1 MYDRKIYIEE
11 YIPKGDRPCI
21 NLKEGEELFVSTFY
35 DKEIQMLFSLFR
47 EPEWL
52 QMKKG
57 VAYGFEFL
65 RPNIPRPETGVYYK
79 VWERFNDGTVLLG
92 DWDINTNDWF
102 HVSPDETSGE
112 MEATVENYIETRK
125 KLIH

>member
-11 YIPKGDRPCI
+11 YIPKGGRPCL

-35 DKEIQMLFSLFR
+35 DKEKQMLFSLFR

-52 QMKKG
+52 QMKKD

-65 RPNIPRPETGVYYK
+65 RPNTQQPETGVYYK

-92 DWDINTNDWF
+92 DWDINANDWF